1 MKTPMVVVV
10 EEPSLLAV
18 RPCPVSPFMA
28 LFDVGLG
35 VGYLS
40 AVGGMGNP
48 PNSVYKSYDR
58 WFIHR
63 TLITILVEVVEVV
76 FL

>member
-10 EEPSLLAV
+10 EEPSLLIV
-18 RPCPVSPFMA
+18 RPCLVNPFMA
-28 LFDVGLG
+28 LFDSGLG

-48 PNSVYKSYDR
+48 PNSVYKSDGR
-58 WFIHR
+58 
-63 TLITILVEVVEVV
+63 
-76 FL
+76 

>member
-10 EEPSLLAV
+10 EEPSLLIV
-18 RPCPVSPFMA
+18 RPCLVNPFMA
-28 LFDVGLG
+28 LFDSGLG

-48 PNSVYKSYDR
+48 SNSVYKSDGR
-58 WFIHR
+58 
-63 TLITILVEVVEVV
+63 
-76 FL
+76 